1 MLFTGRLF
9 FNFDSYDVWRI
20 YTTMVKASQE
30 REVAVEID
38 WRPFLVEDLDSEAE
52 LPSHSRGLAAC
63 EAVRGSHPEQYG
75 RFVGAMLTMAYQ
87 EKDDPGADKTLA
99 VAAQVAGID
108 RDAVAG
114 RVIKPGLSLLEKAT
128 AAARERGVSD
138 VPTIERQGPPVYIKT
153 TGAANYG
160 NAVER
165 LDLINRMLDEDGI
178 WTLAKP

>member
-9 FNFDSYDVWRI
+9 FDFDSYDVWRI

-30 REVAVEID
+30 RDVAVEVD
-38 WRPFLVEDLDSEAE
+38 WRPFLVEDIDSEADM
-52 LPSHSRGLAAC
+52 PSHTRGLAAC
-63 EAVRGSHPEQYG
+63 EAVRDSHPEQYD
-75 RFVGAMLTMAYQ
+75 RFVGAMMTLTYQ
-87 EKDDPGADKTLA
+87 EKDDPGSDKTLA
-99 VAAQVAGID
+99 VAAQVAGVD
-108 RDAVAG
+108 RDAVIG
-114 RVIKPGLSLLEKAT
+114 RALDPGLRLLEKAT
-128 AAARERGVSD
+128 VAARERGVSD

-165 LDLINRMLDEDGI
+165 LELINRMLDEDGI